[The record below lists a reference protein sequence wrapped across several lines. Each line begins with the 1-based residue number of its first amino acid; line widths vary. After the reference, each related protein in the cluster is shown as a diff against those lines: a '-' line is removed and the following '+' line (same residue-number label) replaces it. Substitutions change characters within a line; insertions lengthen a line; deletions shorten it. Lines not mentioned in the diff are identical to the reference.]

1 MSLHRKLVGKLI
13 VSQIL
18 LKIVLICKSKSMDT
32 TWQGFYV
39 CFRNTTSCLTIL
51 NNFTSDPCISILA
64 VESELYSKKYSWLKI
79 CWWKNNIFII
89 KFRKYVLGFF
99 FPTRRSELFAWSQAQ
114 CYLIKFKHSCFGK
127 SAVTYALYKC
137 HT

>member
-18 LKIVLICKSKSMDT
+18 LKIVLFCKSKSMDT
-32 TWQGFYV
+32 MWQGFYV

-51 NNFTSDPCISILA
+51 NNFTSDPVSPFWLWKANCTQRNILGLRY
-64 VESELYSKKYSWLKI
+64 VGG
-79 CWWKNNIFII
+79 KNNIFII

-137 HT
+137 QT